1 MMRTLTIRWA
11 GLMVGAWLT
20 VPLAAKEMTPN
31 EEGVYGYTD
40 TPKLPW
46 APYRVHDNSRPKP
59 PHVEAKP
66 TLTPAPAD
74 ATVLFDGTDMKAWE
88 GGDGWAVKDGSM
100 IAGKKAM
107 RSKEAFGNC
116 QIHLE
121 FMVPTQ
127 EAKKF
132 SDRGNNGIGLMG
144 KYEVQIFDSHP
155 MHEKKLY
162 ADGQCAAIYAQT
174 PPLMNACRKPGEWQS
189 YDIVFIAP
197 VFEGDKLVSPATV
210 TVHHNGVLVHHAQTI
225 HGPTKWRGIA
235 PYKAHP
241 SKLPLVLMSHG
252 SPVQF
257 RNIWIRNLNK
267 AP

>member
-1 MMRTLTIRWA
+1 MRLILITPLLLFGSAMTSTIQ
-11 GLMVGAWLT
+11 
-20 VPLAAKEMTPN
+20 AAEMTPN
-31 EEGVYGYTD
+31 EDGVYGYTD

-46 APYRVHDNSRPKP
+46 APYRVHDASRPKP

-74 ATVLFDGTDMKAWE
+74 AIVLFDGKQMDAWE
-88 GGDGWAVKDGSM
+88 GGDGWVVKDGAM
-100 IAGKKAM
+100 VAGKKAM
-107 RSKEAFGNC
+107 RSKQSFGDC

-121 FMVPTQ
+121 FMVPTAP
-127 EAKKF
+127 AKKF

-189 YDIVFIAP
+189 YDIVFMAP
-197 VFEGDKLVSPATV
+197 VFNGEKLVSPATV

-241 SKLPLVLMSHG
+241 PKLPLVLMSHG

-257 RNIWIRNLNK
+257 RNIWIRDLK
-267 AP
+267 KIP